1 MQFAEKKYVLI
12 NTLDNMA
19 NTDYRQID
27 ALSNSYQH
35 LEQCLSEISLPEGA
49 SIEYPLDEEVRR
61 KLQEIIIAQHDEEY
75 KIFEYSDEI
84 KKLWGT
90 LIKKSL
96 NCLRFFDTREPF
108 QAVPDKRPHAC
119 GVSELEKYFND
130 YSDFET
136 TLYGSSKY
144 YRDHVMHVFR
154 VWLIGI
160 NLLLKDN
167 CCYLNKI
174 VVEPGY
180 DVNPYEKLSM
190 WTLMA
195 LSHDLGY
202 PLQKAMEVIEK
213 TKTMMTSFVS
223 NPMINMDLS
232 FSGVQNSMNDFVLR
246 FISSK
251 MWEIDSNTRKT
262 VEYSKESFAAH
273 QQELKSMSDED
284 RMQAISRK
292 RYVARLQPK
301 YYFKLQK
308 SLEHSQHGILSSLI
322 IYKHLLYFLESDYS
336 LNEDY
341 MFDREDSR
349 QYYIR
354 REILRAIASHTC
366 HDIYQNDMLRF
377 SFMLILC
384 DDAQEWGRKS
394 ISELY
399 VRQANRY
406 IYEGINCV
414 LNGDLFECKFSDKY
428 EVSTDSLKQV
438 IESIKRMSNSYI
450 KIFRD
455 GQDTAS
461 RNFNFTRQV
470 EIDVSGDNNTNYM
483 FKLMVTTT
491 GQTKIDITKT
501 NRDPIDEHD
510 LIKDMVNDIFK
521 DKESNYD
528 EGSKCLTV
536 IL

>member
-1 MQFAEKKYVLI
+1 
-12 NTLDNMA
+12 MA
-19 NTDYRQID
+19 NTDYRHLH
-27 ALSNSYQH
+27 ALTN
-35 LEQCLSEISLPEGA
+35 LFGALDICLMAVHKPEGA
-49 SIEYPLDEEVRR
+49 IIEYPLDD
-61 KLQEIIIAQHDEEY
+61 EIRNILREINIVENDDEY
-75 KIFEYSDEI
+75 KIFEYSEKI
-84 KKLWGT
+84 KDLWGV

-96 NCLRFFDTREPF
+96 NCLRFFDAREPF
-108 QAVPDKRPHAC
+108 QKATDKRPHAC
-119 GVSELEKYFND
+119 GVSELVNYFSD
-130 YSDFET
+130 YSKFET

-160 NLLLKDN
+160 NLLLKDS
-167 CCYLNKI
+167 CKYLDKI
-174 VVEPGY
+174 VVEAGY
-180 DVNPYEKLSM
+180 DVNAYEKLSM
-190 WTLMA
+190 WTLIS

-246 FISSK
+246 FVSSK
-251 MWEIDSNTRKT
+251 MWEINPETRQTK
-262 VEYSKESFAAH
+262 EYTKESFKEE
-273 QQELKSMSDED
+273 QERINQLEENERFNEINK
-284 RMQAISRK
+284 K

-341 MFDREDSR
+341 MFDYEDSR

-399 VRQANRY
+399 IRQHNKY
-406 IYEGINCV
+406 TYEGIECDLDRV
-414 LNGDLFECKFSDKY
+414 LFDCKFRDKY
-428 EVSTDSLKQV
+428 EVNENSVKPI
-438 IESIKRMSNSYI
+438 IESIKRMSSSYI

-470 EIDVSGDNNTNYM
+470 EIDLLAANNINYM
-483 FKLMVTTT
+483 FKLLVTTT
-491 GQTKIDITKT
+491 NQTKIEISKTDQTPFTETDIIIRLVK
-501 NRDPIDEHD
+501 
-510 LIKDMVNDIFK
+510 DIFEDNNNFMSDNK
-521 DKESNYD
+521 
-528 EGSKCLTV
+528 LRFTI

>member
-1 MQFAEKKYVLI
+1 MLFAEKKYVLI

-341 MFDREDSR
+341 MFDCEDSR

-501 NRDPIDEHD
+501 NGDPIDEHD
-510 LIKDMVNDIFK
+510 LIKGMVNEIFENK
-521 DKESNYD
+521 KSYYD

>member
-1 MQFAEKKYVLI
+1 MRFAEKKYVLI
-12 NTLDNMA
+12 NILDNMR
-19 NTDYRQID
+19 NTDSRQLD
-27 ALSNSYQH
+27 ALSNSYRH
-35 LEQCLSEISLPEGA
+35 LDQCFSDVRLPDGA
-49 SIEYPLDEEVRR
+49 FVEYPLDQEVRQR
-61 KLQEIIIAQHDEEY
+61 LQEINIAQGDDEY
-75 KIFEYSDEI
+75 KIFEYSDKI
-84 KKLWGT
+84 KELWGI

-108 QAVPDKRPHAC
+108 QEFPDKRPHAC
-119 GVSELEKYFND
+119 GVSDLVKYFND

-154 VWLIGI
+154 VWLIGV

-167 CCYLNKI
+167 CSYLNRI
-174 VVEPGY
+174 VVEAGY
-180 DVNPYEKLSM
+180 YVNPYEKLSM

-213 TKTMMTSFVS
+213 TKNMMTSFIS

-251 MWEIDSNTRKT
+251 MWEIDPDTRMT
-262 VEYSKESFAAH
+262 VEYSKESFAAR
-273 QQELKSMSDED
+273 QQELESMSDED
-284 RMQAISRK
+284 RKQAIDRK

-341 MFDREDSR
+341 MFDHEDSR

-399 VRQANRY
+399 VRQANQY
-406 IYEGINCV
+406 TYEGIECD
-414 LNGDLFECKFSDKY
+414 LNGELFDCTFRDKY
-428 EVSTDSLKQV
+428 EVNSDSVKQV

-470 EIDVSGDNNTNYM
+470 EIDVSGANNINYM
-483 FKLMVTTT
+483 LKLKVTMT

-501 NRDPIDEHD
+501 NGDSIGEQD
-510 LIKDMVNDIFK
+510 LIKGMVNEIFEN
-521 DKESNYD
+521 KESNYD
-528 EGSKCLTV
+528 EGNKCLTV

>member
-1 MQFAEKKYVLI
+1 
-12 NTLDNMA
+12 MA
-19 NTDYRQID
+19 NTDYRQIH
-27 ALSNSYQH
+27 ALSDSFRNLDRC
-35 LEQCLSEISLPEGA
+35 LEMVQKPEGA
-49 SIEYPLDEEVRR
+49 NIEYPLDEEVRNVFHG
-61 KLQEIIIAQHDEEY
+61 LNIAEIDDEY
-75 KIFEYSDEI
+75 KIFEYSTNI
-84 KKLWGT
+84 KELWGI

-96 NCLRFFDTREPF
+96 NCLRFFDAREPF
-108 QAVPDKRPHAC
+108 QNAPDKRPHAC
-119 GVSELEKYFND
+119 GVSELEKYFKD

-167 CCYLNKI
+167 CKYLNKI

-180 DVNPYEKLSM
+180 DVNAYEKLSI
-190 WTLMA
+190 WTIIS

-202 PLQKAMEVIEK
+202 PLQKAMEVIER

-232 FSGVQNSMNDFVLR
+232 FSGVQNTMNDFVLR
-246 FISSK
+246 FVSSK
-251 MWEIDSNTRKT
+251 MWEIEPETRKT
-262 VEYSKESFAAH
+262 IEYTKESFGEE
-273 QQELKSMSDED
+273 QRRLNDLGDEERKTEVD
-284 RMQAISRK
+284 KK

-341 MFDREDSR
+341 MFDYEDSR

-399 VRQANRY
+399 VRQNDRY
-406 IYEGINCV
+406 TYEGIDC
-414 LNGDLFECKFSDKY
+414 DLDGGFYKCKFCDKY
-428 EVSTDSLKQV
+428 EVNANSVKPV
-438 IESIKRMSNSYI
+438 IENIKRMSSSYI
-450 KIFRD
+450 KVFRD
-455 GQDTAS
+455 GQDTAA

-470 EIDVSGDNNTNYM
+470 EIDVSAANNINYL
-483 FKLMVTTT
+483 FKLLVTTT
-491 GQTKIDITKT
+491 SQTKIEISKT
-501 NRDPIDEHD
+501 NRDKFTEEENIIR
-510 LIKDMVNDIFK
+510 LVKSIFK
-521 DKESNYD
+521 EKISYMSED
-528 EGSKCLTV
+528 SKCFTI

>member
-1 MQFAEKKYVLI
+1 MQFAEKKFVLI
-12 NTLDNMA
+12 NTLDNME
-19 NTDYRQID
+19 NTDYRQLS
-27 ALSNSYQH
+27 ALSNSYVC
-35 LEQCLSEISLPEGA
+35 LDQCLSGVKIPEGA
-49 SIEYPLDEEVRR
+49 SIEYPLDQEVRQR
-61 KLQEIIIAQHDEEY
+61 LQEIIIAQHDEEY
-75 KIFEYSDEI
+75 KIFEYSDKI
-84 KKLWGT
+84 KSLWGT

-108 QAVPDKRPHAC
+108 QECPDKRPHAC
-119 GVSELEKYFND
+119 GVSDLEKYFKD

-160 NLLLKDN
+160 NLLLKDD
-167 CCYLNKI
+167 CSYLNKI
-174 VVEPGY
+174 VVEAGY
-180 DVNPYEKLSM
+180 NVNPYEKISM

-213 TKTMMTSFVS
+213 TKTMMTSFIS

-251 MWEIDSNTRKT
+251 MWEMDLDTRKT
-262 VEYSKESFAAH
+262 VEYSKERIAA
-273 QQELKSMSDED
+273 QQQVLESMSEEERED
-284 RMQAISRK
+284 AISRK

-341 MFDREDSR
+341 MFDYEDSR

-399 VRQANRY
+399 VRSANRY
-406 IYEGINCV
+406 KYEGINCI
-414 LNGDLFECKFSDKY
+414 LNGDLYECKFCDKY
-428 EVSTDSLKQV
+428 EVSTDSVKQV
-438 IESIKRMSNSYI
+438 IESIKRMSDSYI

-470 EIDVSGDNNTNYM
+470 EIDVSGVNYTNYM
-483 FKLMVTTT
+483 LKLMVTTT
-491 GQTKIDITKT
+491 GQTKIDIKKT
-501 NRDPIDEHD
+501 NGDPIDEHD
-510 LIKDMVNDIFK
+510 LIKDKVDDIFK
-521 DKESNYD
+521 NKKSKFN
-528 EGSKCLTV
+528 EGNTCLTV

>member
-1 MQFAEKKYVLI
+1 
-12 NTLDNMA
+12 MA
-19 NTDYRQID
+19 NTDFRHLK
-27 ALSNSYQH
+27 ALTES
-35 LEQCLSEISLPEGA
+35 LEALDRCLEEIPKPEGA
-49 SIEYPLDEEVRR
+49 TVEHPLDEDVWNVLRG
-61 KLQEIIIAQHDEEY
+61 ISIAEHDEEY
-75 KIFEYSDEI
+75 KIFDYSDKI
-84 KKLWGT
+84 KELWGL

-96 NCLRFFDTREPF
+96 NCLRFFDAREPF
-108 QAVPDKRPHAC
+108 QKATDKRPHAC
-119 GVSELEKYFND
+119 GVSDLEKYFKD
-130 YSDFET
+130 YSEFET

-154 VWLIGI
+154 VWLIGN

-167 CCYLNKI
+167 CKYLNKI
-174 VVEPGY
+174 VVEAGY
-180 DVNPYEKLSM
+180 DVNAYEKLSM
-190 WTLMA
+190 WTLIS

-246 FISSK
+246 FVSSK
-251 MWEIDSNTRKT
+251 MWEINPETRRTIEYINDSFKEEQNRLKQLND
-262 VEYSKESFAAH
+262 VER
-273 QQELKSMSDED
+273 D
-284 RMQAISRK
+284 REIKKK

-341 MFDREDSR
+341 MFDYEDSR

-399 VRQANRY
+399 VRQNNRY
-406 IYEGINCV
+406 TYEGIDCI
-414 LNGDLFECKFSDKY
+414 LDRALFDCTFRDKY
-428 EVSTDSLKQV
+428 EVNENSVKPV
-438 IESIKRMSNSYI
+438 IDSIKRMSSSYI
-450 KIFRD
+450 KVFRD
-455 GQDTAS
+455 GQDTTS

-470 EIDVSGDNNTNYM
+470 EIDLTGANN
-483 FKLMVTTT
+483 
-491 GQTKIDITKT
+491 
-501 NRDPIDEHD
+501 
-510 LIKDMVNDIFK
+510 
-521 DKESNYD
+521 
-528 EGSKCLTV
+528 
-536 IL
+536 

>member
-1 MQFAEKKYVLI
+1 
-12 NTLDNMA
+12 MA
-19 NTDYRQID
+19 NTDFRHLQ
-27 ALSNSYQH
+27 ALTDS
-35 LEQCLSEISLPEGA
+35 LEALDGCLEEIPKPEGA
-49 SIEYPLDEEVRR
+49 TVEHPLDEDVRNVLR
-61 KLQEIIIAQHDEEY
+61 EINIAENDEEY
-75 KIFEYSDEI
+75 KIFEYSDKI
-84 KKLWGT
+84 KKLWGI

-96 NCLRFFDTREPF
+96 NCLRFFDAREPF
-108 QAVPDKRPHAC
+108 QKATDKRPHAC
-119 GVSELEKYFND
+119 GVSDLEKYFKD
-130 YSDFET
+130 YSEFET

-154 VWLIGI
+154 VWLIGN

-167 CCYLNKI
+167 CKYLNKI
-174 VVEPGY
+174 VVEAGY
-180 DVNPYEKLSM
+180 DVNAYEKLSM
-190 WTLMA
+190 WTLIS

-202 PLQKAMEVIEK
+202 PLQKAMEVIER

-262 VEYSKESFAAH
+262 VEYTKESFAAH
-273 QQELKSMSDED
+273 QQELQSMSDVD

-354 REILRAIASHTC
+354 REVLRAIASHTC

-399 VRQANRY
+399 VRQSNRY
-406 IYEGINCV
+406 TYEGIKCV

-428 EVSTDSLKQV
+428 EVSTDSVKQV

>member
-12 NTLDNMA
+12 NTLDNMS
-19 NTDYRQID
+19 NTDYRQLN
-27 ALSNSYQH
+27 ALSNSYRH
-35 LEQCLSEISLPEGA
+35 LDQCFSDVRLPDGA
-49 SIEYPLDEEVRR
+49 SIEYPLDQEVRQR
-61 KLQEIIIAQHDEEY
+61 LQEINIAQGDDEY
-75 KIFEYSDEI
+75 KIFEYSDKI
-84 KKLWGT
+84 KELWGT

-96 NCLRFFDTREPF
+96 NCLRFFYTREPF
-108 QAVPDKRPHAC
+108 QEFPDKRPHAC
-119 GVSELEKYFND
+119 GVSDLQKYFKD
-130 YSDFET
+130 YSEFET

-154 VWLIGI
+154 VWLIGV

-167 CCYLNKI
+167 CSYLNKI
-174 VVEPGY
+174 VVEKGY
-180 DVNPYEKLSM
+180 YVNPYEKLSM

-213 TKTMMTSFVS
+213 TKTMMTSFIS

-251 MWEIDSNTRKT
+251 MWEINPDTRKT
-262 VEYSKESFAAH
+262 VEYTKESFAAH
-273 QQELKSMSDED
+273 QQELESMDDED
-284 RMQAISRK
+284 KKQAIDRK

-341 MFDREDSR
+341 MFDHEDSR

-399 VRQANRY
+399 VRQANQY
-406 IYEGINCV
+406 TYEGIECD
-414 LNGDLFECKFSDKY
+414 LNGELFDCTFRDKY
-428 EVSTDSLKQV
+428 EVNSDSVKQV

-470 EIDVSGDNNTNYM
+470 EIDVSGANNINYM
-483 FKLMVTTT
+483 LKLKVTMT
-491 GQTKIDITKT
+491 GPTKIDITKT
-501 NRDPIDEHD
+501 NGDSIGEHD
-510 LIKDMVNDIFK
+510 LIKGMVNEIFENK
-521 DKESNYD
+521 KSNYD
-528 EGSKCLTV
+528 EGRRCLTV

>member
-1 MQFAEKKYVLI
+1 
-12 NTLDNMA
+12 MA
-19 NTDYRQID
+19 NTDFRHLQ
-27 ALSNSYQH
+27 ALTDS
-35 LEQCLSEISLPEGA
+35 LEALDRCLEEIPKPEGA
-49 SIEYPLDEEVRR
+49 TVEHPLDEDVRNVLR
-61 KLQEIIIAQHDEEY
+61 GISIAEHDEEY
-75 KIFEYSDEI
+75 KIFDYSDKI
-84 KKLWGT
+84 KELWGL

-96 NCLRFFDTREPF
+96 NCLRFFDAREPF
-108 QAVPDKRPHAC
+108 QKATDKRPHAC
-119 GVSELEKYFND
+119 GVSDLEKYFKD
-130 YSDFET
+130 YSEFET

-154 VWLIGI
+154 VWLIGN

-167 CCYLNKI
+167 CKYLNKI
-174 VVEPGY
+174 VVEAGY
-180 DVNPYEKLSM
+180 DVNAYEKLSM
-190 WTLMA
+190 WTLIS

-202 PLQKAMEVIEK
+202 PLQKAMEVIER

-246 FISSK
+246 FVSSK
-251 MWEIDSNTRKT
+251 MWEINPETRRTIEYINDSFKEEQNRLKQLND
-262 VEYSKESFAAH
+262 VER
-273 QQELKSMSDED
+273 D
-284 RMQAISRK
+284 REIKKK

-341 MFDREDSR
+341 MFDYEDSR

-399 VRQANRY
+399 VRQNNRY
-406 IYEGINCV
+406 TYEGIDCI
-414 LNGDLFECKFSDKY
+414 LDRALFDCTFRDKY
-428 EVSTDSLKQV
+428 EVNENSVKPV
-438 IESIKRMSNSYI
+438 IDSIKRMSSSYI
-450 KIFRD
+450 KVFRD
-455 GQDTAS
+455 GQDTTS

-470 EIDVSGDNNTNYM
+470 EIDLTGANNINYL
-483 FKLMVTTT
+483 FKLKVTTT
-491 GQTKIDITKT
+491 TQTKIEITKT
-501 NRDPIDEHD
+501 DLSPIANGDMI
-510 LIKDMVNDIFK
+510 IKLVKEVFG
-521 DKESNYD
+521 DKHNSMNAD
-528 EGSKCLTV
+528 NKCFTMTL
-536 IL
+536 